1 MLSAPSGRSCGT
13 LPGQARHRDR
23 ARFHARSRSPWTAAR
38 CARFA
43 VLAAVAVELTRAVHV
58 GPRAPHALPAGSW
71 LTTLYLWATVLTT
84 AVFLV
89 WFAHCRRTA
98 GLLSPGVVRGSAAWG
113 VLARLIPVVCLWA
126 PRPLVQDVL
135 RASTP
140 RAGDAAPAR
149 SDRLVDVW
157 WGAWVAHALFAVVC
171 DGYGAPGSPALTVA
185 ADVLYGAAAA
195 LAVALAVA
203 VIQRITARQAA
214 GIAAGT
220 VAPAGVVAPAPAGP
234 PQLS

>member
-23 ARFHARSRSPWTAAR
+23 ARFHARSRSPWAAAR

-43 VLAAVAVELTRAVHV
+43 VVAAVVVELTRAVHV
-58 GPRAPHALPAGSW
+58 GPRARHALPAGSW
-71 LTTLYLWATVLTT
+71 VTALYLWGTVLTT

-89 WFAHCRRTA
+89 RFARCRRTA

-149 SDRLVDVW
+149 AARLVDVW

-185 ADVLYGAAAA
+185 ADVLYGAAA
-195 LAVALAVA
+195 VLAVA

-214 GIAAGT
+214 GIAAEAA
-220 VAPAGVVAPAPAGP
+220 APAGAVAPAPAGP
-234 PQLS
+234 PQPA